1 MGPHELDTT
10 DRRILRELQQDG
22 ALRNDILAERI
33 GLSSAPTL
41 RRVRALEAA
50 GIISRYGDPE
60 RIRLGVRVKVDVR
73 LASQTRD
80 AIDAFSKSVSAM
92 PEVVEC
98 MILFGEW
105 DYQLTVVA
113 RDVDD
118 YQRFVFD
125 KLRGGAGRIRTSN
138 QTVMSVVH
146 SPRGR
151 PALPEDA
158 LADLDVRMKTASCA
172 MDLSPLYLLRTS
184 MSITI
189 SIFPHHNHEERAR
202 RGND

>member
-1 MGPHELDTT
+1 MQLYELDAA

-33 GLSSAPTL
+33 ALTPAPTL

-50 GIISRYGDPE
+50 GVISRYVALVEPE
-60 RIRLGVRVKVDVR
+60 RVGLSVRVKVDVR
-73 LASQTRD
+73 LAAQARD
-80 AIDAFSKSVSAM
+80 TIDAFSAAVSAM

-113 RDVDD
+113 RDVED

-125 KLRGGAGRIRTSN
+125 KLSKLPNIATYRSTLIMQVVK
-138 QTVMSVVH
+138 QTTV
-146 SPRGR
+146 
-151 PALPEDA
+151 LP
-158 LADLDVRMKTASCA
+158 
-172 MDLSPLYLLRTS
+172 
-184 MSITI
+184 I
-189 SIFPHHNHEERAR
+189 
-202 RGND
+202 

>member
-1 MGPHELDTT
+1 MKSYELDAA

-33 GLSSAPTL
+33 ALTPAPTL

-50 GIISRYGDPE
+50 GVISRYVALVEPE
-60 RIRLGVRVKVDVR
+60 RVGLSVRVKVDVR
-73 LASQTRD
+73 LAAQARD
-80 AIDAFSKSVSAM
+80 TIDAFSAAVSAM

-113 RDVDD
+113 RDVED

-125 KLRGGAGRIRTSN
+125 KLSKLPNIATYRSTLIMQVVK
-138 QTVMSVVH
+138 QTTV
-146 SPRGR
+146 
-151 PALPEDA
+151 LP
-158 LADLDVRMKTASCA
+158 
-172 MDLSPLYLLRTS
+172 
-184 MSITI
+184 I
-189 SIFPHHNHEERAR
+189 
-202 RGND
+202 

>member
-1 MGPHELDTT
+1 MKPYDLDAA

-33 GLSSAPTL
+33 ALTPAPTL

-50 GIISRYGDPE
+50 GVISRYVALVEPE
-60 RIRLGVRVKVDVR
+60 RVGLSVRVKVDVR
-73 LASQTRD
+73 LAAQARD
-80 AIDAFSKSVSAM
+80 TIDAFSAAVSAM

-113 RDVDD
+113 RDVED

-125 KLRGGAGRIRTSN
+125 KLSKLPNIATYRSTLIMQVVK
-138 QTVMSVVH
+138 QTTV
-146 SPRGR
+146 
-151 PALPEDA
+151 LP
-158 LADLDVRMKTASCA
+158 
-172 MDLSPLYLLRTS
+172 
-184 MSITI
+184 I
-189 SIFPHHNHEERAR
+189 
-202 RGND
+202 